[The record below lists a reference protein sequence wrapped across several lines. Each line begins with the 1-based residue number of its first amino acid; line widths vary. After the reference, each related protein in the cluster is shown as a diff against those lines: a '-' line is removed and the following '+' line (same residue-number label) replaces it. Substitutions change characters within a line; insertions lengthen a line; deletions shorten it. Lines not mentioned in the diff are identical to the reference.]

1 MRVSHDLCT
10 TPNTNWSR
18 DHLECDHNTQDLS
31 SVGTDLVELHDRP
44 RSVGRTEVFM
54 ECDWGFS
61 CLPMVC
67 MCLDPYETPKSSTSK
82 DLSTPFLIQLV
93 MLLIF
98 IINTVTDER
107 LP

>member
-1 MRVSHDLCT
+1 MLVSHDLCT

-54 ECDWGFS
+54 ECDWGLT
-61 CLPMVC
+61 CLAYFLTCYPWVLAQLACQALTDIRSIGAGIKCMYYRPAASLMV
-67 MCLDPYETPKSSTSK
+67 K
-82 DLSTPFLIQLV
+82 F
-93 MLLIF
+93 
-98 IINTVTDER
+98 
-107 LP
+107 

>member
-1 MRVSHDLCT
+1 MRVSHDLCI

-54 ECDWGFS
+54 ECDWGLS
-61 CLPMVC
+61 YLTMNESTKTLLNPIIHVS
-67 MCLDPYETPKSSTSK
+67 LD
-82 DLSTPFLIQLV
+82 F
-93 MLLIF
+93 
-98 IINTVTDER
+98 
-107 LP
+107 